1 VFLCGWLFAFSR
13 GGLAAWGWFPHLSP
27 SGRGLVICGWAVLV
41 VAAGIALSPPASVW
55 RSFIVGLSV
64 TMGVVIVLASLVK

>member
-1 VFLCGWLFAFSR
+1 MFLCGWLFAFSR
-13 GGLAAWGWFPHLSP
+13 GGLAAWGWFTHLSP